1 MPINEVE
8 ILKLQIKEQTKH
20 IYDLYKRIDE
30 LNEIHKRRSRKQQEN
45 IQECDS

>member
-20 IYDLYKRIDE
+20 IYELYKRIEE
-30 LNEIHKRRSRKQQEN
+30 LNDEVHNRRNRKQQKN
-45 IQECDS
+45 I